1 MTLERASASLDK
13 VIGDALHRVRSGDSA
28 VLAWP
33 LACGSKVAD
42 RTRAVRF
49 SQGVLHVE
57 VADPGWRREL
67 MSLAGRYLA
76 TINKYSRERVE
87 RIEFVVS
94 K

>member
-28 VLAWP
+28 LLAWP
-33 LACGSKVAD
+33 LACGSAVSD

-49 SQGVLHVE
+49 SQGVLYIE
-57 VADPGWRREL
+57 VADQGWRREL

-76 TINKYSRERVE
+76 AINKYSRERVE